1 MQALPR
7 GNAFFIFLLQI
18 AGFFCSFRADFKD
31 LSFDDGRY
39 FLIPNGASMSAT
51 IYIKSK
57 SSRKTLLPLVR
68 AAIEGEI
75 ARMELAIEMANKR
88 LRPFEEKYNV
98 TSDYFIS
105 SMTAEDLEGRD
116 EEYVSWAGEYQ
127 LKQRLQTKLKQ
138 LREIVYDA
146 SDLSR

>member
-1 MQALPR
+1 
-7 GNAFFIFLLQI
+7 
-18 AGFFCSFRADFKD
+18 
-31 LSFDDGRY
+31 
-39 FLIPNGASMSAT
+39 MSAT

-57 SSRKTLLPLVR
+57 SSRKTLLPLVK

-75 ARMELAIEMANKR
+75 ARMELAIEIANKR

-105 SMTAEDLEGRD
+105 SMTAEDLEGKD

-127 LKQRLQTKLKQ
+127 LKQRLQAKLKQ

-146 SDLSR
+146 SDISR